1 MKGYPF
7 KGWDWTELA
16 EKWGLFLNGDP
27 IDILAGDEILFREY
41 LNGLFFPL
49 CAFGDV
55 RRVSAAACSDIR
67 NYLKALAKNGCY
79 EAPAWEG
86 LSRVEDDFSLLRLF
100 IDLFPL
106 AWS

>member
-1 MKGYPF
+1 MNSYPF
-7 KGWDWTELA
+7 KGWDWTELS
-16 EKWGLFLNGDP
+16 EKWGLYLNGDQ
-27 IDILAGDEILFREY
+27 IDILEGEEILFRHY
-41 LNGLFFPL
+41 LNGLLFSL
-49 CAFGDV
+49 CAFGNV

-67 NYLKALAKNGCY
+67 NYLKALSKNPGY